1 MLLHEYEEPQPL
13 PIPDGLFIPHTI
25 KPSAPY
31 TDITAA
37 AINAYKLCYDEE
49 QRLLQK
55 SDPGL
60 SLMHVRILGYMF
72 IYNVGFPMAQEL
84 VNTVMS
90 TAQHDL
96 VKAGEFFLDHWIR
109 PCEYLERTIS
119 TL

>member
-1 MLLHEYEEPQPL
+1 MLLFEHEEPQPL

-60 SLMHVRILGYMF
+60 SLMHVRILGYML

-84 VNTVMS
+84 VNTVTS

-96 VKAGEFFLDHWIR
+96 AKAGEFFLDHWIR
-109 PCEYLERTIS
+109 PCEHLEYAILT
-119 TL
+119 